1 MLGLVCN
8 TQKQKKNLVTRF
20 LSFSHPNVADRSFVC
35 VVAIRYM
42 STTDVLALSHSTFMI
57 VYGIYLLRLR
67 ILAMEFNAASWSTT
81 LVPAAHLY
89 RSMHASSAVTPA
101 IPGCFHYCTATH
113 PLATSLPTSNAIAV
127 ALARR
132 Y

>member
-89 RSMHASSAVTPA
+89 RSMHASSPVTPDFPV
-101 IPGCFHYCTATH
+101 IIQLQHKNIVFSLL
-113 PLATSLPTSNAIAV
+113 PLVCLRPMLPPP
-127 ALARR
+127 
-132 Y
+132 